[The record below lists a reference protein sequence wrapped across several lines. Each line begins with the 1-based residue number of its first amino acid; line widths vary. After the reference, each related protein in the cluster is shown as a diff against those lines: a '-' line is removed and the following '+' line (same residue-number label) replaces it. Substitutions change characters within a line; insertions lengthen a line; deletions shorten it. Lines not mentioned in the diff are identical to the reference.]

1 MPIFKAKVT
10 VTDQSGSTREV
21 TGTVSHPHPMYEK
34 QRAEA
39 DAANQVRQQLQPGEQ
54 ITNVNV
60 RYVRG

>member
-21 TGTVSHPHPMYEK
+21 SGPVSHPSPMYGK

-39 DAANQVRQQLQPGEQ
+39 DAATQARTQLQPGER
-54 ITNVNV
+54 ITGVEA
-60 RYVRG
+60 RYQRG